1 MKTEIAFFS
10 SMPYDEVSFNETNKN
25 FGFNIRYYK
34 EHLNENNAILCKGAE
49 VVCVFVND
57 EINRNVII
65 NLAQNGTRLIALRCA
80 GFNNIDLVAASEF
93 GIKVVVVF
101 IRK

>member
-1 MKTEIAFFS
+1 MPMKTKIAFFS
-10 SMPYDEVSFNETNKN
+10 SMPYDEVSFNEMNKN

-49 VVCVFVND
+49 VVCIFVND

-80 GFNNIDLVAASEF
+80 GFNNIDLVAASV
-93 GIKVVVVF
+93 K
-101 IRK
+101 KY